1 MFYLLLWRQLSA
13 QHIYDTASVNFEND
27 LWCSAVMLIYSG
39 INMSNLAMQ
48 RRIYISPINI
58 RFLKGFHYGIYEFK
72 IGRDP

>member
-1 MFYLLLWRQLSA
+1 MFHLLLWRQLSA

-27 LWCSAVMLIYSG
+27 LWCSAIMLIYSG

-58 RFLKGFHYGIYEFK
+58 RFLKEFHYGIYEFK